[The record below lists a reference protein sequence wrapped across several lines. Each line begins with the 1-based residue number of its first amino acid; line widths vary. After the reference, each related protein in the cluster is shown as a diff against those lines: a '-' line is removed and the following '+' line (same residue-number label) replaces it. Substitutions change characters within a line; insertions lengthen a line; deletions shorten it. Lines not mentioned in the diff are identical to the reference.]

1 MVEPRVTAPILKEM
15 KSRGEKITALTAYDY
30 PTARL
35 LDEAGID
42 IAMVGDSV
50 GMVVLGFDSTLPVT
64 MDIMI
69 HHTAAVARAVK
80 RALVVADMPFMSWHA
95 STDDAVRN
103 AGRFLQEAGA
113 QAVKIEGG
121 APVAETVR
129 HITDLGIPVMGH
141 LGMTPQSVHQFGGYR
156 MQGREEAAALRI
168 EEDAKMLQDAGIFAL
183 VLELVPADLARR
195 ITQDL
200 SIPTIG
206 IGAGPDCDGQVQV
219 VHDILGLYDKF
230 VPKHAKQY
238 AKLWDAIREALSSYA
253 AEVRSGTFPE
263 RTGG

>member
-95 STDDAVRN
+95 STDNAVRN

-230 VPKHAKQY
+230 VPKHTKQY

-263 RTGG
+263 RTS

>member
-95 STDDAVRN
+95 STDNAVRN

-129 HITDLGIPVMGH
+129 HITNLGIPVMGH

-263 RTGG
+263 RTS

>member
-95 STDDAVRN
+95 STDNAVRN

-263 RTGG
+263 RTS

>member
-1 MVEPRVTAPILKEM
+1 MIEPRVTVPVLKEM

-42 IAMVGDSV
+42 IALVGDSV

-64 MDIMI
+64 MDMMI
-69 HHTAAVARAVK
+69 YHTAAVARAVK

-95 STDDAVRN
+95 STGDAIRN

-121 APVAETVR
+121 APVVQTVR
-129 HITDLGIPVMGH
+129 QITSLGIPVMGH
-141 LGMTPQSVHQFGGYR
+141 LGM
-156 MQGREEAAALRI
+156 
-168 EEDAKMLQDAGIFAL
+168 EEDARALEDAGIFAL
-183 VLELVPADLARR
+183 VLELVPDDLARR
-195 ITQDL
+195 ITEDL

-206 IGAGPDCDGQVQV
+206 IGAGPHCDGQVQV

-238 AKLWDAIREALSSYA
+238 ARLWDEIREALRSYA
-253 AEVRSGTFPE
+253 ADVRSGKFPE
-263 RTGG
+263 RVVSTLRPEES

>member
-95 STDDAVRN
+95 STDNAVRN

-238 AKLWDAIREALSSYA
+238 AKLWDTIREALRAYA

-263 RTGG
+263 RTS